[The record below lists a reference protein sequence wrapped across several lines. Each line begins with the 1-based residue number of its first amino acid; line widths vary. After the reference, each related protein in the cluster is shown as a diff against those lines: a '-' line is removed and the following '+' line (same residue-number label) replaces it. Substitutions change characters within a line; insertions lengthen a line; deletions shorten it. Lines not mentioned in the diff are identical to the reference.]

1 MIRALIV
8 VCVTLAL
15 GSCTQRMVCP
25 AYQSAFIYDK
35 DELRKKFSY
44 LQPDS
49 TPKILTA
56 SKNRYLV
63 AEPVTYRTKVR
74 QMQTVAARPVPV
86 VVPDSLTQNN
96 EEARDA
102 AIEADLARAAQSV
115 IDSAYIPETTRD
127 TTAVAA
133 ADDSVYVITRDREVR
148 VLKYNMPDSLVY
160 DEALGKYVPQKPKYY
175 IRHIGYNME
184 QDNYMWYLRN
194 DIVLP
199 DVRIA
204 QRLGESEEREA
215 RRAERKGLKGF
226 FRNLFKKKSQA
237 QDSVARPAPQRD
249 EFDFIDP
256 DSVTQTSEGPLL
268 QEDEKRG
275 IMSRKRSN
283 RRVSAQPVTP
293 PAQTPARKDDDDGGF

>member
-8 VCVTLAL
+8 GCVTLTL

-44 LQPDS
+44 FQQDS

-63 AEPVTYRTKVR
+63 AEPVAYRTKAR

-86 VVPDSLTQNN
+86 VVPDSLTQSD
-96 EEARDA
+96 EDTRDA

-115 IDSAYIPETTRD
+115 IDSAYIPETTPD

-133 ADDSVYVITRDREVR
+133 ADSVYVITRDREVR

-160 DEALGKYVPQKPKYY
+160 DEAQGKYVPQKPSYY
-175 IRHIGYNME
+175 IKHIGYNME

-226 FRNLFKKKSQA
+226 FRNLFKKKPKE
-237 QDSVARPAPQRD
+237 QDSVVRPVPQRD

-275 IMSRKRSN
+275 IMSRKRNN
-283 RRVSAQPVTP
+283 RKVSTQPTTP
-293 PAQTPARKDDDDGGF
+293 PAQTPARKDDDDDGF